1 MPRSKPLDLTEYEE
15 NDPLWWLQHHKNTL
29 SYLCVRVKQLIE
41 AMKEDNIDEIE
52 TYTNLIQVVLTNL
65 EKEAIKAIRDVGVA
79 WGQNQQPTNVNWVN
93 MD

>member
-15 NDPLWWLQHHKNTL
+15 NDPSWWLQHHKNTL

-52 TYTNLIQVVLTNL
+52 TYTNLIEVVLASL
-65 EKEAIKAIRDVGVA
+65 EKEDIGIYSALSEEE
-79 WGQNQQPTNVNWVN
+79 
-93 MD
+93 

>member
-1 MPRSKPLDLTEYEE
+1 MPRSKRLDLTEYEE

-52 TYTNLIQVVLTNL
+52 TYTNLIQVVLANL
-65 EKEAIKAIRDVGVA
+65 EKEAIGVYSA
-79 WGQNQQPTNVNWVN
+79 LSEEE
-93 MD
+93 